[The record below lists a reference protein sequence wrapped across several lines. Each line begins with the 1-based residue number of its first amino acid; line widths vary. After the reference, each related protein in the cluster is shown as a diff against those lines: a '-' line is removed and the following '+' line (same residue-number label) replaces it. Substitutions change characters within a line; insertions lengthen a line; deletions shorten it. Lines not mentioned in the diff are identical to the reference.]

1 MAKRISL
8 NIKDNKILR
17 ILLISVIYVVVSLS
31 TFIAVKIF
39 FPIIS
44 NYGLNSIS
52 IIPGFLT
59 YIMPLF
65 IFFMVILYIH
75 ASTINN
81 KRMILLIL
89 GLVITLFGVF
99 GIIMAAIL
107 MGVVYEGNTIV
118 GNTTPIFP
126 LDVLLINMLY
136 LLLGISLLVFKH
148 IDKNNEI
155 INPIMTKKISNK
167 KFVLL
172 GFYLPFS
179 MYFFGQCLW
188 GFMYVFEGYW
198 SPNWY
203 GVMPAYFLFA
213 LMTVGLIFFINCV
226 HDDKHNKNRLALISL
241 LSTFLYLAIFGI
253 WFLIAIFVNP
263 YLVPESM
270 QWEFEILYS
279 ISYPFGLLI
288 IVLWVLIPL
297 IYYFAKTIRNS
308 RKEKTNR

>member
-17 ILLISVIYVVVSLS
+17 ILLLSVIYVVVSLS

-81 KRMILLIL
+81 KRIILLIL

-126 LDVLLINMLY
+126 LDVLLINISY
-136 LLLGISLLVFKH
+136 LLLGISLLVFNRIKD
-148 IDKNNEI
+148 ISKIVFDI
-155 INPIMTKKISNK
+155 I
-167 KFVLL
+167 
-172 GFYLPFS
+172 
-179 MYFFGQCLW
+179 
-188 GFMYVFEGYW
+188 
-198 SPNWY
+198 
-203 GVMPAYFLFA
+203 
-213 LMTVGLIFFINCV
+213 
-226 HDDKHNKNRLALISL
+226 
-241 LSTFLYLAIFGI
+241 
-253 WFLIAIFVNP
+253 
-263 YLVPESM
+263 
-270 QWEFEILYS
+270 
-279 ISYPFGLLI
+279 
-288 IVLWVLIPL
+288 
-297 IYYFAKTIRNS
+297 
-308 RKEKTNR
+308 